1 MTFVNFTNHPVDTW
15 DKAQLAA
22 AEKYGEIAEVA
33 FPVVNSKASE
43 KDIANLADEME
54 EKIMALDPAA
64 VMCQGEFTLAYAVI
78 RRLRNRGIKVV
89 AACSERMVEMNE
101 EGKKVVTFHFEQFRE
116 YE

>member
-1 MTFVNFTNHPVDTW
+1 MVFVNFTNHPADTW
-15 DKAQLAA
+15 DSAQLSAA
-22 AEKYGEIAEVA
+22 RKYGEIAELA
-33 FPVVNSKASE
+33 FPVVNSRASE
-43 KDIANLADEME
+43 KDITALADELS
-54 EKIMALDPAA
+54 EKIITMNPAA

-78 RRLRNRGIKVV
+78 RRLRKNGIRVV